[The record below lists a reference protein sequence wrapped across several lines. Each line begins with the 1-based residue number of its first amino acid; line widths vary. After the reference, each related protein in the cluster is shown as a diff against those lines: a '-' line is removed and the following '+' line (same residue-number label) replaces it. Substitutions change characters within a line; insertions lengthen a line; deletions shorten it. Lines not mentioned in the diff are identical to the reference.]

1 MAKSNN
7 NSSICVPAMLYL
19 ILAVI
24 GLITMAMK
32 SCGALCLFFKI
43 LFIGIWTWFLNFLC
57 KSGYTTISWILVILP
72 FIIFILMILIV
83 IELMK
88 INNVKENF
96 SDPSCSDACLTNFNY
111 CTRDLTVN
119 TGNIMTKEELKNC
132 ENARDKCLENCK
144 NS

>member
-32 SCGALCLFFKI
+32 SCGALCLFFKV

-72 FIIFILMILIV
+72 FIMFILMILIV

-96 SDPSCSDACLTNFNY
+96 SSPEDSFEKCKDECDGTQEY
-111 CTRDLTVN
+111 CMN
-119 TGNIMTKEELKNC
+119 KCTGNMAPISPSSLNISTPMFNMD
-132 ENARDKCLENCK
+132 NI
-144 NS
+144 

>member
-7 NSSICVPAMLYL
+7 NPSICVPAMLYL

-32 SCGALCLFFKI
+32 SCGALCLLFKV

-57 KSGYTTISWILVILP
+57 KSGYTTISWVLVILP
-72 FIIFILMILIV
+72 FIMFILMILVV

-96 SDPSCSDACLTNFNY
+96 NN
-111 CTRDLTVN
+111 
-119 TGNIMTKEELKNC
+119 ELDDCKTNC
-132 ENARDKCLENCK
+132 ENEKKWCETSEYSDKNDCDGKYYKCTNKCQDHFGHG
-144 NS
+144 S

>member
-1 MAKSNN
+1 MAKSN
-7 NSSICVPAMLYL
+7 STPSICVPAMLYL

-32 SCGALCLFFKI
+32 SCGALCLLFKV

-57 KSGYTTISWILVILP
+57 KSGYTTISWVLVILP
-72 FIIFILMILIV
+72 FIMFILMILVV

-96 SDPSCSDACLTNFNY
+96 SSTE
-111 CTRDLTVN
+111 DLS
-119 TGNIMTKEELKNC
+119 K
-132 ENARDKCLENCK
+132 KCMDECD
-144 NS
+144 STQ

>member
-32 SCGALCLFFKI
+32 SCGALCLLFKV

-72 FIIFILMILIV
+72 FIMFILMILIV

-96 SDPSCSDACLTNFNY
+96 SDQSCSDACLTNFNY
-111 CTRDLTVN
+111 CTRNLMKN
-119 TGNIMTKEELKNC
+119 NGSNMTPKDC